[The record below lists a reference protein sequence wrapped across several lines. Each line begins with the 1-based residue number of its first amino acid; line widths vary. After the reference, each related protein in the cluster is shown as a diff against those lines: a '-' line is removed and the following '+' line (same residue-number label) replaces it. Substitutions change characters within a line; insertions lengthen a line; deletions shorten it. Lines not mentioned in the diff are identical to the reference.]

1 MKIAAITQFKHGML
15 YEAMRRLGW
24 DQAELARR
32 AAVYPGA
39 IHRYVTLKGRPS
51 IACAKRIHDAFLE
64 AGVFFDV
71 IEAWPKTFRGNRGGY
86 AVLQIAEVNPI
97 CLHASK
103 EVLMLEAPDP
113 QDEIR
118 LNELTTLLSGLPDRE
133 QNIIQSRF
141 FDNKT
146 LEQVGQKLHLTRERV
161 RQIEKKALRTLR
173 KQYEH
178 IDKRAIWDTEEAA

>member
-15 YEAMRRLGW
+15 YEAMQHLGW
-24 DQAELARR
+24 NQAELGRR
-32 AAVYPGA
+32 AGITQATIGSYM
-39 IHRYVTLKGRPS
+39 TLKTKPTLS
-51 IACAKRIHDAFLE
+51 SAKKIHDTFLK

-71 IEAWPKTFRGNRGGY
+71 IKAWPKTFRGKRGGY
-86 AVLQIAEVNPI
+86 AVLQIAEVNPV
-97 CLHASK
+97 CLHASQ

-118 LNELTTLLSGLPDRE
+118 LNELTTLLSGLPGRE
-133 QNIIQSRF
+133 QNIIRSRF

-146 LEQVGQKLHLTRERV
+146 LEQVGQKLRLTRERV
-161 RQIEKKALRTLR
+161 RQIEKKALHTLR

-178 IDKRAIWDTEEAA
+178 IDKRAICVTEEAA